1 MEWIIIVISL
11 VTIILL
17 KIGLNVHFN
26 DIKKIKNIGADKELK
41 KIADRFPE
49 NKEICEEILKKL
61 NNKNIKIEESSDTK
75 SSFYIVM
82 GNKIIIANIKD
93 TFSRIQT
100 IAHECLHSI
109 QNRNILLFNF
119 WFSNIYLLYFLISI
133 FLIIFNVGNSL
144 IYIESFIGI
153 AIIYFSIRN
162 YLENEAMNKAIF
174 VAENYMN
181 EYKKEKLEIS
191 DEDIKKLMENFN
203 EINKLGIPLTNFSL
217 ISGALI
223 KIILLCVLSIIC

>member
-17 KIGLNVHFN
+17 KIGLNVRFN
-26 DIKKIKNIGADKELK
+26 DIKKIKNIGEDKELK
-41 KIADRFPE
+41 KIADKFPE

-119 WFSNIYLLYFLISI
+119 WFSNIYLLFFLISM

-144 IYIESFIGI
+144 IYIESFVGI
-153 AIIYFSIRN
+153 AIIYFSVRN

-174 VAENYMN
+174 VAENYMK
-181 EYKKEKLEIS
+181 EYKKENLEIS
-191 DEDIKKLMENFN
+191 DDDIKKLMENFN
-203 EINKLGIPLTNFSL
+203 EINKIGIPLTNFSL
-217 ISGALI
+217 IFGALI

>member
-26 DIKKIKNIGADKELK
+26 DIKKIKNIGEDKELK
-41 KIADRFPE
+41 KIADKFPE

-75 SSFYIVM
+75 SSFYIVI
-82 GNKIIIANIKD
+82 GNKIVIANIKD

-133 FLIIFNVGNSL
+133 LLIIFNVGNSL
-144 IYIESFIGI
+144 IYIESFTGI

-174 VAENYMN
+174 VAENYMK

-203 EINKLGIPLTNFSL
+203 EINKIGIPLTNFSL